1 MLHELHVVPNNL
13 ASHEFILDD
22 MISYCVPSN
31 RTASCNF
38 KLCLKILFCVLWF
51 QMVWYDSMLVPLKSQ
66 NAISWNH
73 IAQCEIRRPIM
84 ISCCTL
90 WSSIKFIL
98 NKVHKVQYYYTDP
111 HIKSYCAIWK
121 HKTQYWIVRSTTT
134 SRDTILNHKREN
146 CFTGGNIKSYLL
158 TYFFQYFFIEII

>member
-1 MLHELHVVPNNL
+1 MN
-13 ASHEFILDD
+13 
-22 MISYCVPSN
+22 SYCVPSN

-38 KLCLKILFCVLWF
+38 ILCLKILYCVLWF
-51 QMVWYDSMLVPLKSQ
+51 HMVWYDSMLVPLKSQ

-98 NKVHKVQYYYTDP
+98 NKVHKVQHYYTDP

-121 HKTQYWIVRSTTT
+121 HKTQYWIIRSTTT
-134 SRDTILNHKREN
+134 SRDTIPNHKREN
-146 CFTGGNIKSYLL
+146 CFTGGNIKSYLF
-158 TYFFQYFFIEII
+158 TYFFSIFFYWNHLEMKQKNLQSSFIIPQWVR